1 MMKEQHKIKTSIKPM
16 RSIEKIVTKVYAQF
30 HIKFILRNP
39 GIFIPPIFGKIIEQ
53 VKRKRSGIGHPFYN
67 YNINRDD
74 IRVVFDIGANIG
86 DFTLT
91 AYRSFPNAHIYSF
104 EPVSTTYKRLCE
116 NVSDYRDRIT
126 PYNFGFFNAYKRLDI
141 HITSFHGANS
151 ILDQSQDYKINAHS
165 HIKEI
170 GTENIEVCTMDSFLS
185 NNNIDKI
192 NIVKIDVEG
201 VEKEVIE
208 GGLETF
214 RNKVDNVFIELS
226 FLRRNRESAYWV
238 EICKLLYD
246 LGFMLINV
254 YDVAK
259 YTENGREYVGQMDA
273 FFAKQK

>member
-1 MMKEQHKIKTSIKPM
+1 MI
-16 RSIEKIVTKVYAQF
+16 IEK
-30 HIKFILRNP
+30 
-39 GIFIPPIFGKIIEQ
+39 
-53 VKRKRSGIGHPFYN
+53 VKRKRAGMERPFYN
-67 YNINRDD
+67 CNINRDD
-74 IRVVFDIGANIG
+74 IRVIFDVGANIG
-86 DFTLT
+86 SVTL
-91 AYRSFPNAHIYSF
+91 AAARSFPNAHIYSF

-116 NVSDYRDRIT
+116 NLSDYGDRIT
-126 PYNFGFFNAYKRLDI
+126 TYNFGFFNVSKRLDV

-170 GTENIEVCTMDSFLS
+170 GTENIEVYTMDSFVS
-185 NNNIDKI
+185 SNNIDKI
-192 NIVKIDVEG
+192 DIVKIDVEG

-208 GGLETF
+208 GGRETF
-214 RNKVDNVFIELS
+214 KNKVDNVFIELS

-254 YDVAK
+254 YDVAR
-259 YTENGREYVGQMDA
+259 YIENGMQYVAQMDA